1 MAQAQSA
8 ANFDYQDFDPFF
20 EWSEDEG
27 SATLIVMLPGFT
39 KEQLRVQVTSTPVLR
54 INGERQI
61 VENKRHRFS
70 REFSIPPYCDTN
82 DVSAKFEGGV
92 LSIKFPKLITPAAR
106 SQPQPQEAPTMPQK
120 EKEPSQQQDQVHK
133 QESLQKEKEPITS
146 DEKEENKT
154 EESSPQKENE
164 PISDDDKEKDNKT
177 EEVVAEKKVRTNGV
191 PETAKELGTT
201 TTTSSKPKITQRL
214 KTRVLDFTVS
224 LRSVED
230 RDIVK
235 QGFGGNKCAKLIKR
249 PKIWMNIFV
258 VILLVM
264 VLGLYV
270 KNAAFMLSHKG
281 GSELQEFKEF

>member
-1 MAQAQSA
+1 MAQSA
-8 ANFDYQDFDPFF
+8 ANFDYQDFDPYF

-39 KEQLRVQVTSTPVLR
+39 KEQLRIQVTSTPLLR

-61 VENKRHRFS
+61 LENKRRRFS

-92 LSIKFPKLITPAAR
+92 LTIRFPKLITLAR
-106 SQPQPQEAPTMPQK
+106 AQPQIAPISQK
-120 EKEPSQQQDQVHK
+120 EKEQAQEDHADK
-133 QESLQKEKEPITS
+133 QESLQKDKEPTG

-154 EESSPQKENE
+154 EGAKETE
-164 PISDDDKEKDNKT
+164 AISDEKEKGEKK
-177 EEVVAEKKVRTNGV
+177 EEEEAPKEVPEKKVRTNV
-191 PETAKELGTT
+191 PETAQEQ
-201 TTTSSKPKITQRL
+201 KPKARITQRL

-230 RDIVK
+230 QDVK
-235 QGFGGNKCAKLIKR
+235 QGFGGNKYGNLIKR
-249 PKIWMNIFV
+249 PKILMNIGV

-270 KNAAFMLSHKG
+270 KNAFKSSSSSQG
-281 GSELQEFKEF
+281 GPEYEKFKEF